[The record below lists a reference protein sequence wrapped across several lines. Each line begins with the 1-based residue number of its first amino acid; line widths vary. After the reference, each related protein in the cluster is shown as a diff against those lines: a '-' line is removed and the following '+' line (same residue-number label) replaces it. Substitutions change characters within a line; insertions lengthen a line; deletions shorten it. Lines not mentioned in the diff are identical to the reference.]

1 MNKNQR
7 QNDISELKFETKI
20 GTSEQNL
27 YKLRWFI
34 IEKKRRVE
42 KKFIIQCM
50 KRVRRRCH
58 KNIKSLCK
66 KKKLKKKPM
75 SRLFTIKII
84 NYIQ

>member
-20 GTSEQNL
+20 GKSEQNL

-42 KKFIIQCM
+42 KKFIIQC
-50 KRVRRRCH
+50 
-58 KNIKSLCK
+58 IETGEEE
-66 KKKLKKKPM
+66 M
-75 SRLFTIKII
+75 SQK
-84 NYIQ
+84 Y